1 MTPAAHFRFVILG
14 LVFLILYILNQL
26 PDSYKVECNTDA
38 LLKCFTRERE
48 DGKRVDCGEWAS
60 RPEMSQ
66 SSTSTS
72 AADASFKSSNV
83 TPSRRSTRNKTAT
96 TSEPSTSKVVATQ
109 QRNRDSEFALWDA
122 HVDRYSSAISVIRV
136 NRAHRINNGEVYNP
150 NIKGGRPPVVTAS
163 IIGKSPCW

>member
-26 PDSYKVECNTDA
+26 PDSYKVECDTDA

-48 DGKRVDCGEWAS
+48 DGERVDCGEWAL

-66 SSTSTS
+66 SSAAFESTN
-72 AADASFKSSNV
+72 A
-83 TPSRRSTRNKTAT
+83 TPSRRSPRNKTAT
-96 TSEPSTSKVVATQ
+96 TSEPSTSKVVASQ
-109 QRNRDSEFALWDA
+109 QRTRDSEFALWDA

-150 NIKGGRPPVVTAS
+150 NIKVGDHPLSQRLS
-163 IIGKSPCW
+163 